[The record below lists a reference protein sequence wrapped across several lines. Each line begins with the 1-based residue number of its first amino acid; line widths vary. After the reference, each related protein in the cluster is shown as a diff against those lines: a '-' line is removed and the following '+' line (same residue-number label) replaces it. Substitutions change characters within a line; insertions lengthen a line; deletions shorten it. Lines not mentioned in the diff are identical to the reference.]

1 MPVPSGRALSLS
13 NNPFGEVWRTRR
25 SATSI
30 VAAAAGRARR
40 SFRLTPSGRFVTS
53 GGKCPGCSI
62 IRASL
67 TVALMVSLPRFG
79 SLWAFGPSAHRAHA
93 SLRATGLT
101 LPFGALMVSLPSQIS
116 AFCALAARSPCICS
130 RLRVAL
136 RYAQQPTGLTLPSGA
151 PSGRFGPSAQVPTGY
166 TLPFAPLGWRFPP
179 VPGGRGVCAPGRK
192 HFLSFWRK
200 RPPQADFFD
209 KLKGRPAR
217 PFFFSVKAARRFPN
231 GAAACF
237 AVYQP
242 RWSTR
247 LRQAAPQS
255 LFPRASAQPSTSGT
269 HATNG

>member
-1 MPVPSGRALSLS
+1 MPLSFMPAQS
-13 NNPFGEVWRTRR
+13 SR
-25 SATSI
+25 
-30 VAAAAGRARR
+30 RARGAPTAR
-40 SFRLTPSGRFVTS
+40 FAVRLR
-53 GGKCPGCSI
+53 
-62 IRASL
+62 
-67 TVALMVSLPRFG
+67 VALRF
-79 SLWAFGPSAHRAHA
+79 AQQP
-93 SLRATGLT
+93 TGLT

-151 PSGRFGPSAQVPTGY
+151 PSGRFGPSAQVSRLLNHSRFPNGRAHGFAAPLRVALVPSGPSAHRAHASLRATGH
-166 TLPFAPLGWRFPP
+166 TLPFAPQGWRFPP
-179 VPGGRGVCAPGRK
+179 VPGRRGVCAPGRK
-192 HFLSFWRK
+192 HFLSLWRK
-200 RPPQADFFD
+200 RPPQADFSD

>member
-1 MPVPSGRALSLS
+1 MPLPFLPAQSSRRAL
-13 NNPFGEVWRTRR
+13 
-25 SATSI
+25 
-30 VAAAAGRARR
+30 AAPTAR
-40 SFRLTPSGRFVTS
+40 FAVRLR
-53 GGKCPGCSI
+53 
-62 IRASL
+62 
-67 TVALMVSLPRFG
+67 VALRF
-79 SLWAFGPSAHRAHA
+79 AQQP
-93 SLRATGLT
+93 TGLT